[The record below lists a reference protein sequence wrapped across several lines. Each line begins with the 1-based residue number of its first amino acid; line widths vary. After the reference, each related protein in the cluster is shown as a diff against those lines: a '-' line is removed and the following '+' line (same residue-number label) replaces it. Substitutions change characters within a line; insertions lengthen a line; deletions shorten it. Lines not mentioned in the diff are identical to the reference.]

1 MLDPITEDG
10 SDESALEWL
19 GLRRREP
26 SSRRGARPNQF
37 YPIFVDA
44 ETGFLHSIGDAVD
57 DDVDRNS
64 VIAPKGTVA
73 LWPLKPDDT
82 EMRDREDSRAY
93 GCSTRSSKAIL
104 PVTAPLGTVAF
115 TWVSLTT
122 VTVVAFTPSKVTFV
136 VCLRLTPV
144 MVTPFHRAADRRE
157 ARNLRYDEEF
167 PVAGQ
172 HAAGSG
178 HSYGTRRRSAREA
191 RGVKAAASCRI
202 PKRLRPRRLS
212 GPP

>member
-1 MLDPITEDG
+1 M
-10 SDESALEWL
+10 
-19 GLRRREP
+19 
-26 SSRRGARPNQF
+26 
-37 YPIFVDA
+37 
-44 ETGFLHSIGDAVD
+44 GFL
-57 DDVDRNS
+57 
-64 VIAPKGTVA
+64 
-73 LWPLKPDDT
+73 
-82 EMRDREDSRAY
+82 DSRLISLRHYVTVKTPELTAVPP
-93 GCSTRSSKAIL
+93 GVVMAIL

-136 VCLRLTPV
+136 VRLRLTPV
-144 MVTPFHRAADRRE
+144 MVTPFHRTADRRE

-191 RGVKAAASCRI
+191 RGVKAAAGCRI
-202 PKRLRPRRLS
+202 PKRLRARRLS